1 MFFDN
6 SYQNLP
12 QDFFERINPVPVKD
26 PQLII
31 FNNDLGRS
39 LGIDKKINKKELAN
53 IFSGNEILKG
63 SSPIALAYAGHQ
75 FGNFVNQL
83 GDGRAVLLG
92 EVSTPNQERF
102 DMQLKGS
109 GQTRFSRQ
117 GDGRS
122 PLGPV
127 IREYVVS
134 EAMNALGIPSTR
146 SLAAVTTG
154 EKVFREVFLPGGIL
168 TRIAKSHIRVGTF
181 EYFATQKNTEN
192 LKTLADYT
200 IKRHFLSLKD
210 VANPYL
216 SLLEIVSERQIE
228 LISKWMGVGF
238 IHGVMNT
245 DNTSIV
251 GETIDYGPC
260 AFMDEYNPSTV
271 FSSID
276 AHGRYAFGNQPLIAQ
291 WNMACFANSLLG
303 LIDKDTEKATSKAQK
318 VINNFPN
325 KMSEAV
331 MSVMC
336 KKIGLDSTKT
346 NSQETLTKLLRIMLD
361 NKSDYTLT
369 FRYLSEI
376 IKGKRDSLFKQ
387 QFLEHNQIS
396 NWLKEWKELIK
407 DQDLAKKE
415 IVLSMESSNPVFI
428 PRNHLVE
435 RAIEAAVENNDF
447 SEMKTLLT
455 ILSKPY
461 EEQSKYGEYMKPPK
475 PLEVVHQ
482 TFCGT

>member
-1 MFFDN
+1 MLFDN

-39 LGIDKKINKKELAN
+39 LGIDQKINKKELAN

-154 EKVFREVFLPGGIL
+154 EKVFREVILPGGIL

-346 NSQETLTKLLRIMLD
+346 NSQEALTKLLRIMLD

-407 DQDLAKKE
+407 DQNLAKKE
-415 IVLSMESSNPVFI
+415 IALSMESSNPVFI
-428 PRNHLVE
+428 PRNHLIE

>member
-1 MFFDN
+1 MLFDN

-39 LGIDKKINKKELAN
+39 LGIDQKINKKELAN

-154 EKVFREVFLPGGIL
+154 EKVFREVILPGGIL

-192 LKTLADYT
+192 LKILADYT

-276 AHGRYAFGNQPLIAQ
+276 AQGRYAFGNQPLIAQ

-346 NSQETLTKLLRIMLD
+346 NSQEALTKLLRIMLD

-376 IKGKRDSLFKQ
+376 IKGKRDSSFKQ

>member
-1 MFFDN
+1 MLFDN

-12 QDFFERINPVPVKD
+12 QEFFERIDPVPVRD

-31 FNNDLGRS
+31 FNNDLGKS
-39 LGIDKKINKKELAN
+39 LGIDQKINKKELAN

-75 FGNFVNQL
+75 YGNFVNQL

-154 EKVFREVFLPGGIL
+154 EKVFREVLLPGGIL

-181 EYFATQKNTEN
+181 EYFAAQKNTEN

-200 IKRHFLSLKD
+200 IKRHFPSLKD
-210 VANPYL
+210 AANPYL
-216 SLLEIVSERQIE
+216 SLLEIVSDRQIE

-291 WNMACFANSLLG
+291 WNMACFANSLLA
-303 LIDKDTEKATSKAQK
+303 LIDKDTEKATAKAQK

-325 KMSEAV
+325 KMGEAV
-331 MSVMC
+331 MNVMC
-336 KKIGLDSTKT
+336 KKIGLDGTKT
-346 NSQETLTKLLRIMLD
+346 NSHETLTKLLKIMLD

-369 FRYLSEI
+369 FLYLSDI
-376 IKGKRDSLFKQ
+376 IKGKGDNLFKQ
-387 QFLEHNQIS
+387 QFLKPNQIS

-407 DQDLAKKE
+407 DENLAKKA
-415 IVLSMESSNPVFI
+415 IALSMEGSNPVFI
-428 PRNHLVE
+428 PRNHLIE
-435 RAIEAAVENNDF
+435 RAIEAAVESNDF

-461 EEQSKYGEYMKPPK
+461 EEQSRYGEYMKPPK
-475 PLEVVHQ
+475 SHEVVHQ

>member
-1 MFFDN
+1 MLFDN

-39 LGIDKKINKKELAN
+39 LGIDQKINKKELAN

-134 EAMNALGIPSTR
+134 EAMNDLGIPSTR

-154 EKVFREVFLPGGIL
+154 EKVFREVILPGGIL

-376 IKGKRDSLFKQ
+376 IKGKRDSSFKQ

>member
-1 MFFDN
+1 MLFDN

-39 LGIDKKINKKELAN
+39 LGIDQKINKKELAN

-154 EKVFREVFLPGGIL
+154 EKVFREVILPGGIL

-181 EYFATQKNTEN
+181 EYFATQKNTKN

-346 NSQETLTKLLRIMLD
+346 NSQEALTKLLRIMLD

-376 IKGKRDSLFKQ
+376 IKGKRDSSFKQ

>member
-1 MFFDN
+1 MLFDN

-26 PQLII
+26 PQLIV
-31 FNNDLGRS
+31 FNNDLGKS
-39 LGIDKKINKKELAN
+39 LGIDQKISKKELAN

-75 FGNFVNQL
+75 YGNFVNQL

-154 EKVFREVFLPGGIL
+154 EKVFREVILPGGIL

-181 EYFATQKNTEN
+181 EYFAAQKNTEN

-200 IKRHFLSLKD
+200 IKRHFPSLKD

-303 LIDKDTEKATSKAQK
+303 LIDKDTEKATDKAQK

-325 KMSEAV
+325 KMSEAM

-346 NSQETLTKLLRIMLD
+346 NSQEALTKLLRIMLD

-387 QFLEHNQIS
+387 QFLEHKQIS

-407 DQDLAKKE
+407 DQNLAKKE
-415 IVLSMESSNPVFI
+415 IALSIENSNPVFI

-461 EEQSKYGEYMKPPK
+461 EEQSKYGQYMKPPK
-475 PLEVVHQ
+475 PHEVVHQ

>member
-1 MFFDN
+1 MLFDN

-12 QDFFERINPVPVKD
+12 QDFFERINPVPVRD

-31 FNNDLGRS
+31 FNNDLGKS
-39 LGIDKKINKKELAN
+39 LGIDQKINKKELAN

-63 SSPIALAYAGHQ
+63 SSPVALVYAGHQ
-75 FGNFVNQL
+75 YGNFVNQL

-154 EKVFREVFLPGGIL
+154 EKVFREVLLPGGIL

-181 EYFATQKNTEN
+181 EYFAAQKNTEN

-200 IKRHFLSLKD
+200 IKRHFPSLKD
-210 VANPYL
+210 AANPYL
-216 SLLEIVSERQIE
+216 SLLEIISDRQIE

-291 WNMACFANSLLG
+291 WNMACFANSLLA
-303 LIDKDTEKATSKAQK
+303 LIDKDTEKATAKAQK

-325 KMSEAV
+325 KMGEAV
-331 MSVMC
+331 MNVMC
-336 KKIGLDSTKT
+336 KKIGLDGTKT
-346 NSQETLTKLLRIMLD
+346 NSHETLTKLLKIMLD

-369 FRYLSEI
+369 FLYLSDI
-376 IKGKRDSLFKQ
+376 IKGKGDNLFKQ
-387 QFLEHNQIS
+387 QFLKPNQIS
-396 NWLKEWKELIK
+396 DWLKEWKELIK
-407 DQDLAKKE
+407 DENLAKKT
-415 IVLSMESSNPVFI
+415 IALSMEGSNPVFI

-435 RAIEAAVENNDF
+435 RAIEAAVESNDF

-461 EEQSKYGEYMKPPK
+461 EEQSRYGEYMKPPK
-475 PLEVVHQ
+475 SHEVVHQ

>member
-1 MFFDN
+1 MLFDN

-31 FNNDLGRS
+31 FNNDLGKS
-39 LGIDKKINKKELAN
+39 LGIDQKINKKELAN

-75 FGNFVNQL
+75 YGNFVNQL

-154 EKVFREVFLPGGIL
+154 EKVFREVILPGGIL

-181 EYFATQKNTEN
+181 EYFAAQKNTEN

-200 IKRHFLSLKD
+200 IKRHFPSLKD

-303 LIDKDTEKATSKAQK
+303 LIDKDTEKATDKAQK

-325 KMSEAV
+325 KMSEAM

-336 KKIGLDSTKT
+336 KKIGLDSTKP
-346 NSQETLTKLLRIMLD
+346 NSKETLTKLLRIMLD

-387 QFLEHNQIS
+387 QFLEHKQIS

-407 DQDLAKKE
+407 DQNLAKKE
-415 IVLSMESSNPVFI
+415 IALSMESSNPVFI
-428 PRNHLVE
+428 PRNHLIE

>member
-1 MFFDN
+1 MLFDN

-31 FNNDLGRS
+31 FNNDLGKS
-39 LGIDKKINKKELAN
+39 LGIDQKINKKELAN

-75 FGNFVNQL
+75 YGNFVNQL

-154 EKVFREVFLPGGIL
+154 EKVFREVILPGGIL

-181 EYFATQKNTEN
+181 EYFAAQKNTEN

-200 IKRHFLSLKD
+200 IKRHFPSLKD

-303 LIDKDTEKATSKAQK
+303 LIDKDTEKATDKAQK

-325 KMSEAV
+325 KMSEAL

-346 NSQETLTKLLRIMLD
+346 NSQEALTKLLRIMLD

-415 IVLSMESSNPVFI
+415 IFLSMESSNPVFI

>member
-1 MFFDN
+1 MLFDN

-12 QDFFERINPVPVKD
+12 QDFFERINPVPVRD

-31 FNNDLGRS
+31 FNNDLGKS
-39 LGIDKKINKKELAN
+39 LGIDQKINKKELAN

-63 SSPIALAYAGHQ
+63 SSPIALGYAGHQ
-75 FGNFVNQL
+75 YGNFVNQL

-154 EKVFREVFLPGGIL
+154 EKVFREVLLPGGIL

-181 EYFATQKNTEN
+181 EYFAAQKNTEN

-200 IKRHFLSLKD
+200 IKRHFPSLKD
-210 VANPYL
+210 AANPYL
-216 SLLEIVSERQIE
+216 SLLEIVSDRQIE

-291 WNMACFANSLLG
+291 WNMACFANSLLA
-303 LIDKDTEKATSKAQK
+303 LIDKDTEKATAKAQK

-325 KMSEAV
+325 KMGEAV
-331 MSVMC
+331 MNVMC
-336 KKIGLDSTKT
+336 KKIGLDGTKT
-346 NSQETLTKLLRIMLD
+346 NSHETLTKLLKIMLD

-369 FRYLSEI
+369 FLYLSDI
-376 IKGKRDSLFKQ
+376 IKGKGDNLFKQ
-387 QFLEHNQIS
+387 QFLKPNQIS

-407 DQDLAKKE
+407 DENLAKKA
-415 IVLSMESSNPVFI
+415 IAFSMEGSNPVFI

-435 RAIEAAVENNDF
+435 RAIEAAVESNDF

-461 EEQSKYGEYMKPPK
+461 EEQRRYGEYMKPPK
-475 PLEVVHQ
+475 SHEVVHQ

>member
-1 MFFDN
+1 MLFDN

-12 QDFFERINPVPVKD
+12 QEFFERIDPVPVRD

-31 FNNDLGRS
+31 FNNDLGKS
-39 LGIDKKINKKELAN
+39 LGIDQKINKKELAN

-75 FGNFVNQL
+75 YGNFVNQL

-154 EKVFREVFLPGGIL
+154 EKVFREVLLPGGIL

-181 EYFATQKNTEN
+181 EYFAAQKNTEN

-200 IKRHFLSLKD
+200 IKRHFPSLKD
-210 VANPYL
+210 AANPYL
-216 SLLEIVSERQIE
+216 SLLEIVSDRQIE

-291 WNMACFANSLLG
+291 WNMACFANSLLV
-303 LIDKDTEKATSKAQK
+303 LIDKDTEKATAKAQK

-325 KMSEAV
+325 KMGEAV
-331 MSVMC
+331 MNVMC
-336 KKIGLDSTKT
+336 KKIGLDGTKT
-346 NSQETLTKLLRIMLD
+346 NCHETLTKLLKIMLD

-369 FRYLSEI
+369 FLYLSDI
-376 IKGKRDSLFKQ
+376 IKGKGDNLFKQ
-387 QFLEHNQIS
+387 QFLNPNQIS

-407 DQDLAKKE
+407 DQNLAKKA
-415 IVLSMESSNPVFI
+415 IALSMEGSNPVFI

-435 RAIEAAVENNDF
+435 RAIEAAVESNDF

-461 EEQSKYGEYMKPPK
+461 EEQSRYGEYMKPPK
-475 PLEVVHQ
+475 SHEVVHQ

>member
-1 MFFDN
+1 MLFDN

-39 LGIDKKINKKELAN
+39 LGIDQKINKKELAN

-154 EKVFREVFLPGGIL
+154 EKVFREVILPGGIL

-181 EYFATQKNTEN
+181 EYFATQ
-192 LKTLADYT
+192 KTLADYT

-346 NSQETLTKLLRIMLD
+346 NSQEALTKLLRIMLD

-376 IKGKRDSLFKQ
+376 IKGKRDSSFKQ

>member
-1 MFFDN
+1 MLFDN

-31 FNNDLGRS
+31 FNNDLGKS
-39 LGIDKKINKKELAN
+39 LGIDQKINKKELAN

-75 FGNFVNQL
+75 YGNFVNQL

-181 EYFATQKNTEN
+181 EYFAAQKNIEN

-200 IKRHFLSLKD
+200 IKRHFPSLKD
-210 VANPYL
+210 AANSYL
-216 SLLEIVSERQIE
+216 SLLEIVSDRQIE

-303 LIDKDTEKATSKAQK
+303 LIDKDTEKATAKAQK

-325 KMSEAV
+325 KMSETM

-346 NSQETLTKLLRIMLD
+346 NSQEALTKLLRIMLD

-376 IKGKRDSLFKQ
+376 IKGKRDSSFKQ
-387 QFLEHNQIS
+387 QFLEHKHIS
-396 NWLKEWKELIK
+396 SWLKEWNELIK
-407 DQDLAKKE
+407 DQNLAKKE
-415 IVLSMESSNPVFI
+415 IALSMDSSNPAFI

-435 RAIEAAVENNDF
+435 KAIEAAVESNDF

-461 EEQSKYGEYMKPPK
+461 EEQSRYGEYMKPPK
-475 PLEVVHQ
+475 PPEVVHQ

>member
-1 MFFDN
+1 MLFDN

-39 LGIDKKINKKELAN
+39 LGIDQKINKKELAN

-154 EKVFREVFLPGGIL
+154 EKVFREVILPGGIL

-181 EYFATQKNTEN
+181 EYFATQKNTKN

-276 AHGRYAFGNQPLIAQ
+276 AQGRYAFGNQPLIAQ

-346 NSQETLTKLLRIMLD
+346 NSQEALTKLLRIMLD

-376 IKGKRDSLFKQ
+376 IKGKRDSSFKQ

-407 DQDLAKKE
+407 DQGLAKKE

>member
-1 MFFDN
+1 MLFDN

-31 FNNDLGRS
+31 FNNDLGKS
-39 LGIDKKINKKELAN
+39 LGIDQKINKKELAN

-75 FGNFVNQL
+75 YGNFVNQL

-181 EYFATQKNTEN
+181 EYFAAQKNTEN

-200 IKRHFLSLKD
+200 IKRHFPSLKD

-303 LIDKDTEKATSKAQK
+303 LIDKDTEKATDKAQK

-325 KMSEAV
+325 KMSEAL

-346 NSQETLTKLLRIMLD
+346 NSQEALTKLLRIMLD

-376 IKGKRDSLFKQ
+376 IKGKRDSSFKQ

-407 DQDLAKKE
+407 DQNLAKKE
-415 IVLSMESSNPVFI
+415 IALSMESSNPVFI
-428 PRNHLVE
+428 PRNHLIE

-475 PLEVVHQ
+475 PHEVVHQ

>member
-1 MFFDN
+1 MLFDN

-31 FNNDLGRS
+31 FNNDLGKS
-39 LGIDKKINKKELAN
+39 LGIDQKINKKELAN

-75 FGNFVNQL
+75 YGNFVNQL

-181 EYFATQKNTEN
+181 EYFAAQKNTEN

-200 IKRHFLSLKD
+200 IKRHFPSLKD

-303 LIDKDTEKATSKAQK
+303 LIDKDTEKATDKAQK

-325 KMSEAV
+325 KMSEAL

-346 NSQETLTKLLRIMLD
+346 NSQEALTKLLRIMLD

-376 IKGKRDSLFKQ
+376 IKGKRDSSFKQ

-415 IVLSMESSNPVFI
+415 IFLSMESSNPVFI

>member
-1 MFFDN
+1 MLFDN

-39 LGIDKKINKKELAN
+39 LGIDQKINKKELAN

-92 EVSTPNQERF
+92 EVSTPSQERF

-154 EKVFREVFLPGGIL
+154 EKVFREVILPGGIL

-346 NSQETLTKLLRIMLD
+346 NSQEALTKLLRIMLD

-376 IKGKRDSLFKQ
+376 IKGKRDSSFKQ

-455 ILSKPY
+455 ILSNPY

>member
-1 MFFDN
+1 MLFDN

-12 QDFFERINPVPVKD
+12 QDFFERINPVPVRD

-31 FNNDLGRS
+31 FNNDLGKS
-39 LGIDKKINKKELAN
+39 LGIDQKINKKELAY

-75 FGNFVNQL
+75 YGNFVNQL

-154 EKVFREVFLPGGIL
+154 EKVFREVLLPGGIL

-181 EYFATQKNTEN
+181 EYFAAQKNTEN

-200 IKRHFLSLKD
+200 IKRHFPSLKD
-210 VANPYL
+210 AANSYL
-216 SLLEIVSERQIE
+216 SLLEIVSDRQIE

-291 WNMACFANSLLG
+291 WNMACFANSLLA
-303 LIDKDTEKATSKAQK
+303 LIDKDTEKATAKAQK

-325 KMSEAV
+325 KMGEAV
-331 MSVMC
+331 MNVMC

-376 IKGKRDSLFKQ
+376 IKGKRESLFKQ

-396 NWLKEWKELIK
+396 NWLKEWKELIE
-407 DQDLAKKE
+407 DQNLDKKE
-415 IVLSMESSNPVFI
+415 IASSMESLNPVFI
-428 PRNHLVE
+428 PRNHLIE
-435 RAIEAAVENNDF
+435 RAIKAAVENNDF

-461 EEQSKYGEYMKPPK
+461 EEQSKYDEYMKPPK
-475 PLEVVHQ
+475 PHEVVHQ

>member
-1 MFFDN
+1 MLFDN

-12 QDFFERINPVPVKD
+12 QDFFERINPVPVRD

-31 FNNDLGRS
+31 FNNDLGKS
-39 LGIDKKINKKELAN
+39 LGIDQKINKKELAN

-75 FGNFVNQL
+75 YGNFVNQL

-154 EKVFREVFLPGGIL
+154 EKVFREVLLPGGIL

-181 EYFATQKNTEN
+181 EYFAAQKNTES

-200 IKRHFLSLKD
+200 IKRHFPSLKD
-210 VANPYL
+210 AANPYL
-216 SLLEIVSERQIE
+216 SLLEIVSDRQIE

-291 WNMACFANSLLG
+291 WNMACFANSLLA
-303 LIDKDTEKATSKAQK
+303 LIDKDTEKATAKAQK

-325 KMSEAV
+325 KMGQAV
-331 MSVMC
+331 MNVMC
-336 KKIGLDSTKT
+336 KKIGLDGTKT
-346 NSQETLTKLLRIMLD
+346 NSHETLTKLLKIMLD

-369 FRYLSEI
+369 FLYLSDI
-376 IKGKRDSLFKQ
+376 IKGKGDNLFKQ
-387 QFLEHNQIS
+387 QFLKPNQIS

-407 DQDLAKKE
+407 DENLAKKA
-415 IVLSMESSNPVFI
+415 IALSMEGSNPVFI

-435 RAIEAAVENNDF
+435 RAIEAAVESNDF

-461 EEQSKYGEYMKPPK
+461 EEQSRYGEYMKPPK
-475 PLEVVHQ
+475 SHEVVHQ

>member
-1 MFFDN
+1 MLFDN

-31 FNNDLGRS
+31 FNNDLGKS
-39 LGIDKKINKKELAN
+39 LGIDQKISKKELAN

-75 FGNFVNQL
+75 YGNFVNQL

-154 EKVFREVFLPGGIL
+154 EKVFREVILPGGIL

-181 EYFATQKNTEN
+181 EYFAAQKNTKN

-200 IKRHFLSLKD
+200 IKRHFPSLKD

-228 LISKWMGVGF
+228 LISKWIGVGF

-291 WNMACFANSLLG
+291 WNIACFANSLLG
-303 LIDKDTEKATSKAQK
+303 LIDKDTEKATDKAQK
-318 VINNFPN
+318 VINNIPN
-325 KMSEAV
+325 KMSEAM

-336 KKIGLDSTKT
+336 KKIGLDSTKP
-346 NSQETLTKLLRIMLD
+346 NSKETLTKLLRIMLD

-387 QFLEHNQIS
+387 QFLEHKQIS

-407 DQDLAKKE
+407 DQNLAKKE
-415 IVLSMESSNPVFI
+415 IALSIENSNPVFI
-428 PRNHLVE
+428 PRNHLIE
-435 RAIEAAVENNDF
+435 RAIEAAVENNNF

>member
-1 MFFDN
+1 MLFDN

-39 LGIDKKINKKELAN
+39 LGIDQKINKKELAN

-154 EKVFREVFLPGGIL
+154 EKVFREVILPGGIL

-276 AHGRYAFGNQPLIAQ
+276 AQGRYAFGNQPLIAQ

-346 NSQETLTKLLRIMLD
+346 NSQEALTKLLRIMLD

-376 IKGKRDSLFKQ
+376 IKGKRDSSFKQ

-455 ILSKPY
+455 ILSNPY

>member
-1 MFFDN
+1 MLFDN

-39 LGIDKKINKKELAN
+39 LGIDQKINKKELAN

-63 SSPIALAYAGHQ
+63 SSPIALVYAGHQ

-154 EKVFREVFLPGGIL
+154 EKVFREVILPGGIL

-276 AHGRYAFGNQPLIAQ
+276 AQGRYAFGNQPLIAQ

-346 NSQETLTKLLRIMLD
+346 NSQEALTKLLRIMLD

-376 IKGKRDSLFKQ
+376 IKGKRDSSFKQ

>member
-1 MFFDN
+1 MLFDN

-39 LGIDKKINKKELAN
+39 LGIDQKINKKELAN

-134 EAMNALGIPSTR
+134 EAMNDLGIPSTR

-346 NSQETLTKLLRIMLD
+346 NSQEALTKLLRIMLD

-376 IKGKRDSLFKQ
+376 IKGKRDSSFKQ

>member
-1 MFFDN
+1 MLFDN

-31 FNNDLGRS
+31 FNNDLGKS
-39 LGIDKKINKKELAN
+39 LGIDQKISKKELAN

-75 FGNFVNQL
+75 YGNFVNQL

-181 EYFATQKNTEN
+181 EYFAAQKNTEN

-200 IKRHFLSLKD
+200 IKRHFPSLKD

-303 LIDKDTEKATSKAQK
+303 LIDKDTEKATDKAQK

-325 KMSEAV
+325 KMSEAM

-336 KKIGLDSTKT
+336 KKIGLDTTKT
-346 NSQETLTKLLRIMLD
+346 NSQEALTKLLRIMLD

-376 IKGKRDSLFKQ
+376 IKGKRDSSFKQ
-387 QFLEHNQIS
+387 QFLEHKQIS
-396 NWLKEWKELIK
+396 SWLKEWNELIK
-407 DQDLAKKE
+407 DQNLAKKE
-415 IVLSMESSNPVFI
+415 IALSMESSNPVFI

>member
-1 MFFDN
+1 MLFDN

-12 QDFFERINPVPVKD
+12 QDFFERINPVPVRD

-31 FNNDLGRS
+31 FNNDLGKS
-39 LGIDKKINKKELAN
+39 LGIDQKINKKELAN

-75 FGNFVNQL
+75 YGNFVNQL

-109 GQTRFSRQ
+109 GQTKFSRQ

-154 EKVFREVFLPGGIL
+154 EKVFREVLLPGGIL

-181 EYFATQKNTEN
+181 EYFAAQKNIEN

-200 IKRHFLSLKD
+200 IKRHFPSLKD
-210 VANPYL
+210 AANSYL
-216 SLLEIVSERQIE
+216 SLLEIVSDRQIE

-291 WNMACFANSLLG
+291 WNMACFANSLLA
-303 LIDKDTEKATSKAQK
+303 LIDKDTEKATAKAQK

-325 KMSEAV
+325 KMGEAV
-331 MSVMC
+331 MNVMC
-336 KKIGLDSTKT
+336 KKIGLDGTKT
-346 NSQETLTKLLRIMLD
+346 NCHETLTKLLKIMLD

-369 FRYLSEI
+369 FLYLSDI
-376 IKGKRDSLFKQ
+376 IKGKGDNLFKQ
-387 QFLEHNQIS
+387 QFLKPNQIS

-407 DQDLAKKE
+407 DENLAKKA
-415 IVLSMESSNPVFI
+415 IALSMEGSNPAFI

-435 RAIEAAVENNDF
+435 RAIEAAVESNDF

-461 EEQSKYGEYMKPPK
+461 EEQSRYGEYMKPPK
-475 PLEVVHQ
+475 SHEVVHQ

>member
-1 MFFDN
+1 MLFDN

-31 FNNDLGRS
+31 FNNDLGKS
-39 LGIDKKINKKELAN
+39 LGIDQKISKKELAN

-75 FGNFVNQL
+75 YGNFVNQL

-154 EKVFREVFLPGGIL
+154 EKVFREVILPGGIL

-181 EYFATQKNTEN
+181 EYFAAQKNTEN

-200 IKRHFLSLKD
+200 IKRHFPSLKD

-303 LIDKDTEKATSKAQK
+303 LIDKDTEKATDKAQK

-325 KMSEAV
+325 KMSEAL

-346 NSQETLTKLLRIMLD
+346 NSQEALTKLLRIMLD

-369 FRYLSEI
+369 FCYLSEI

-387 QFLEHNQIS
+387 QFLEHKQIS

-407 DQDLAKKE
+407 DQNLAKKE
-415 IVLSMESSNPVFI
+415 IALSIENSNPVFI
-428 PRNHLVE
+428 PRNHLIE

>member
-1 MFFDN
+1 MLFDN

-12 QDFFERINPVPVKD
+12 QDFFERINPVPVRD

-31 FNNDLGRS
+31 FNNDLGKS
-39 LGIDKKINKKELAN
+39 LGIDQKINKKELAN

-75 FGNFVNQL
+75 YGNFVNQL

-154 EKVFREVFLPGGIL
+154 EKVFREVLLPGGIL

-181 EYFATQKNTEN
+181 EYFAAQKNTEN

-200 IKRHFLSLKD
+200 IKRHFPSLKD
-210 VANPYL
+210 AANSYL
-216 SLLEIVSERQIE
+216 SLLEIVSDRQIE

-291 WNMACFANSLLG
+291 WNMACFANSLLA
-303 LIDKDTEKATSKAQK
+303 LIDKDTEKATAKAQK

-325 KMSEAV
+325 KMGEAV
-331 MSVMC
+331 MNVMC
-336 KKIGLDSTKT
+336 KKIGLDGTKT
-346 NSQETLTKLLRIMLD
+346 NSHETLTKLLKIMLD

-369 FRYLSEI
+369 FLYLSDI
-376 IKGKRDSLFKQ
+376 IKGKGDNLFKQ
-387 QFLEHNQIS
+387 QFLKPNQIS

-407 DQDLAKKE
+407 DENLAKKA
-415 IVLSMESSNPVFI
+415 IALSMEGSNPVFI

-435 RAIEAAVENNDF
+435 RAIEAAVESNDF

-461 EEQSKYGEYMKPPK
+461 EEQSRYGEYMKPPK
-475 PLEVVHQ
+475 SHEVVHQ

>member
-1 MFFDN
+1 MLFDN

-39 LGIDKKINKKELAN
+39 LGIDQKINKKELAN

-154 EKVFREVFLPGGIL
+154 EKVFREVILPGGIL

-346 NSQETLTKLLRIMLD
+346 NSQEASTKLLRIMLD

-376 IKGKRDSLFKQ
+376 IKGKRDSSFKQ

>member
-1 MFFDN
+1 MLFDN

-12 QDFFERINPVPVKD
+12 QDFFERINPVPVRD

-31 FNNDLGRS
+31 FNNDLGKS
-39 LGIDKKINKKELAN
+39 LGIDQKINKKELAN

-75 FGNFVNQL
+75 YGNFVNQL

-154 EKVFREVFLPGGIL
+154 EKVFREVLLPGGIL

-181 EYFATQKNTEN
+181 EYFAAQKNTEN

-200 IKRHFLSLKD
+200 IKRHFPSLKD
-210 VANPYL
+210 AANPYL
-216 SLLEIVSERQIE
+216 SLLEIVSDRQIE

-291 WNMACFANSLLG
+291 WNMACFANSLLV
-303 LIDKDTEKATSKAQK
+303 LIDKDTEKATAKAQK

-325 KMSEAV
+325 KMGEAV
-331 MSVMC
+331 MNVMC
-336 KKIGLDSTKT
+336 KKIGLDGTKT
-346 NSQETLTKLLRIMLD
+346 NSHETLTKLLKIMLD

-369 FRYLSEI
+369 FLYLSDI
-376 IKGKRDSLFKQ
+376 IKGKGDNLFKQ
-387 QFLEHNQIS
+387 QFLNPNQIS

-407 DQDLAKKE
+407 DQNLTKKA
-415 IVLSMESSNPVFI
+415 IALSMEGSNPVFI

-435 RAIEAAVENNDF
+435 RAIEAAVESNDF

-461 EEQSKYGEYMKPPK
+461 EEQSRYGEYMKPPK
-475 PLEVVHQ
+475 SHEVVHQ

>member
-1 MFFDN
+1 MLFDN

-39 LGIDKKINKKELAN
+39 LGIDQKINKKELAN

-154 EKVFREVFLPGGIL
+154 EKVFREVILPGGIL

-276 AHGRYAFGNQPLIAQ
+276 AQGRYAFGNQPLIAQ

-346 NSQETLTKLLRIMLD
+346 NSQEALTKLLRIMLD

-376 IKGKRDSLFKQ
+376 IKGKRDSSFKQ

-435 RAIEAAVENNDF
+435 RAIEAAVDNNDI

-455 ILSKPY
+455 ILSNPY

>member
-1 MFFDN
+1 MLFDN

-39 LGIDKKINKKELAN
+39 LGIDQKINKKELAN

-134 EAMNALGIPSTR
+134 EAMNDLGIPSTR

-154 EKVFREVFLPGGIL
+154 EKVFREVILPGGIL

-346 NSQETLTKLLRIMLD
+346 NSQEALTKLLRIMLD

-376 IKGKRDSLFKQ
+376 IKGKRDSSFKQ

>member
-1 MFFDN
+1 MLFDN

-12 QDFFERINPVPVKD
+12 QEFFERIDPVPVRD

-31 FNNDLGRS
+31 FNNDLGKS
-39 LGIDKKINKKELAN
+39 LGIDQKINKKELAN

-75 FGNFVNQL
+75 YGNFVNQL

-154 EKVFREVFLPGGIL
+154 EKVFREVLLPGGIL

-181 EYFATQKNTEN
+181 EYFAAQKNIEN

-200 IKRHFLSLKD
+200 IKRHFPSLKD
-210 VANPYL
+210 AANPYL
-216 SLLEIVSERQIE
+216 SLLEIISDRQIE
-228 LISKWMGVGF
+228 LISRWMGVGF

-291 WNMACFANSLLG
+291 WNMACFANSLLV
-303 LIDKDTEKATSKAQK
+303 LIDKDTEKATAKAQK

-325 KMSEAV
+325 KMGEAV
-331 MSVMC
+331 MNVMC
-336 KKIGLDSTKT
+336 KKIGLDGTKT
-346 NSQETLTKLLRIMLD
+346 NCHETLTKLLKIMLD

-369 FRYLSEI
+369 FLYLSDI
-376 IKGKRDSLFKQ
+376 IKGKGDNLFKQ
-387 QFLEHNQIS
+387 QFLNPNQIS

-407 DQDLAKKE
+407 DQNLAKKA
-415 IVLSMESSNPVFI
+415 IALSMEGSNPVFI

-435 RAIEAAVENNDF
+435 RAIEAAVESNDF

-461 EEQSKYGEYMKPPK
+461 EEQSRYGEYMKPPK
-475 PLEVVHQ
+475 SHEVVHQ